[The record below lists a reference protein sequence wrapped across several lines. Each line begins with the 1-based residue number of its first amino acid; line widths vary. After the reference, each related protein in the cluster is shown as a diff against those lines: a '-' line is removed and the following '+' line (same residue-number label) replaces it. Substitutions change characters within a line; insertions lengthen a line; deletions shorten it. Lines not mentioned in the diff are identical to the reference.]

1 MTGTSLDGLDLAL
14 VGLEG
19 SGMAMRVVSMRH
31 AHVPLGELQG
41 RLRAAC
47 TESLTAEG
55 WTSLAHDLGQ
65 LHAEAIANTWPGESI
80 DLVAAHGQT
89 LFHAPPHSMQLLNAW
104 PIAQAIGCPVVS
116 DLRGADLAAGGQ
128 GAPITPIA
136 DVILY
141 REHLPEDGLAIV
153 NLGGFANATILHP
166 AKLDAPV
173 GFDCCPCNH
182 LLDAAARHLLDQ
194 PFDPDGRHAAA
205 GTPRQPM
212 AQSLAETIS
221 TLQHEHRSG
230 GTGDEGLDH
239 LRAVYESM
247 SSASIEDTLA
257 TVADAIGQAVA
268 ASLEPHGIRQACLAG
283 GGARNAGLESAIG
296 RHLGTPPKQS
306 GEFGVP
312 IDAREAAAMAI
323 LGTLAADGHPITTPA
338 STGRGDLRIRA
349 GSWVCTDT

>member
-14 VGLEG
+14 VSLEG
-19 SGMAMRVVSMRH
+19 SGMAMRAVSIRH
-31 AHVPLGELQG
+31 THVPLGELQG

-47 TESLTAEG
+47 TEPLNAEAWARLG
-55 WTSLAHDLGQ
+55 HDLGH
-65 LHAEAIANTWPGESI
+65 LHAEAIAAAWPNEPI

-141 REHLPEDGLAIV
+141 REHLPEDGMAIV

-182 LLDAAARHLLDQ
+182 LLDSAARHLLKQ

-205 GTPRQPM
+205 GTPDDAM
-212 AQSLAETIS
+212 ALDLAQAIS
-221 TLQHEHRSG
+221 ALRHEERSG
-230 GTGDEGLDH
+230 GSGDEGFEAAMGTC
-239 LRAVYESM
+239 RTM
-247 SSASIEDTLA
+247 SSAPHEHILA
-257 TVADAIGQAVA
+257 TIADAIGQAVA

-296 RHLGTPPKQS
+296 RHLGTPTQQS

-349 GSWVCTDT
+349 GSWVCTDA